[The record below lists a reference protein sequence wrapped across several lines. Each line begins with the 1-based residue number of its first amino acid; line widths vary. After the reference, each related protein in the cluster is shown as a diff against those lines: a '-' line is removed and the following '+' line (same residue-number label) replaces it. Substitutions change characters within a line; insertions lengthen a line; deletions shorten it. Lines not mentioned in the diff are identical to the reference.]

1 MKFLKFLFWV
11 VVIAAGVAVA
21 ASIASKKKFAGMSDD
36 EIRAFLADKLDG
48 KVAADQLKS
57 IQDAVIA
64 GVRASGKAAP
74 MADEDDKSDTSAAV
88 EADSADEAADKVSEV
103 IVDVVDA

>member
-1 MKFLKFLFWV
+1 MKFFKFLFWV

-48 KVAADQLKS
+48 KVAEDQLKS

-64 GVRASGKAAP
+64 GVRASGRASSSTADD
-74 MADEDDKSDTSAAV
+74 MADAEAGEETDTAG
-88 EADSADEAADKVSEV
+88 EADEKVSEV

>member
-1 MKFLKFLFWV
+1 MKFFKFLFWV

-48 KVAADQLKS
+48 KVAEDQLKS

-64 GVRASGKAAP
+64 GVRASGRASSPAADD
-74 MADEDDKSDTSAAV
+74 MADA
-88 EADSADEAADKVSEV
+88 EAGEETETADEADEKVSEV